1 MSFERKRTG
10 MNRSRHNLSRSGRG
24 ASGGVRAFTLVEI
37 MVVIVVLAIVA
48 ATVLP
53 NLGGTAGTVRLTA
66 TTRHLAAL
74 MDYCYHAAS
83 ATSRVHAIVISADG
97 RQYRVVA
104 EVEPEFVR
112 RESGEGG
119 ELEADELLVPI
130 RLPGRFSGT
139 LPEGIAVGQVS
150 MFETE
155 LSDAGEE
162 QVRILF
168 FPDGTTEFMSLVVT
182 ESGGAQRTIEL
193 NGLSGTVTISEP
205 EQTEA
210 EES

>member
-1 MSFERKRTG
+1 

-24 ASGGVRAFTLVEI
+24 ASGGIGAFTLVEI

-83 ATSRVHAIVISADG
+83 ATNRVHAIVISADG

-119 ELEADELLVPI
+119 ELGLEADELLVPI

-139 LPEGIAVGQVS
+139 LPEGIAVGEVS

-155 LSDAGEE
+155 LSDAGGE

-182 ESGGAQRTIEL
+182 ESGGAQRTIHL